1 MSSGQAI
8 ASIGD
13 VMPDVYFPPP
23 PTAETLQHTV
33 QDTFNDTVTN
43 TIPNA
48 GVPHN
53 AVQGTGLSDHVGTQ
67 AGQHI
72 ADAVHNTTGHALNA
86 AMDQLHDL
94 MVPALIG
101 LGSLSGAL
109 LVGRATMAGA
119 QVLAA
124 AAIRAAEDQTALRQ
138 RQLDARQAAACWRD
152 AAFAAVRANARIDT
166 LRARIRRA
174 GPDGPPEPPD
184 LPPPLALAGKNLDE
198 AWRQLAHTDRR
209 LRHAEAAYARATM
222 EAAARP
228 VAGAHPEDTG
238 WHATLR
244 ARRRQA
250 LEAYEEAATE
260 TEARGSLPQ
269 PPPAAPAAPTEEEVL
284 RLGGDLLA
292 MLPQN
297 VSVADYRLVEE
308 RVTVAAEVAAR
319 RPAAAKRHLREAAGF
334 AERMTRDAERRQ
346 EIEEWAAQQLAFLRD
361 DHPGTPGDGH
371 SGTPVPL
378 PDARA
383 EIAVLER
390 FLYQGGTLTE
400 AERVRVAARVGE
412 RVDAY
417 QRMYA
422 TEVIRAAVQWS
433 EPETA
438 GYTTSGAVQII
449 DWTPPGWG
457 EEHWL
462 RVSVDAGGTA
472 RVATMHRERDPAEET
487 DDDLDLDWQRCDEA
501 PEHLEKLRALAEQA
515 GLSVPFA
522 FGEPPARPVRRT
534 ADPPARRGRTGPRAR
549 HHDQERQS

>member
-23 PTAETLQHTV
+23 PVAATIQHTV
-33 QDTFNDTVTN
+33 PDTVTN
-43 TIPNA
+43 TIPNT

-53 AVQGTGLSDHVGTQ
+53 AIHGTGLSDHIGTQ
-67 AGQHI
+67 AGQHL
-72 ADAVHNTTGHALNA
+72 ADAVQHTTGHALNA
-86 AMDQLHDL
+86 ALDQLQDL

-124 AAIRAAEDQTALRQ
+124 AAIRAAEDQAELRQ
-138 RQLDARQAAACWRD
+138 RQLDAQQAAACWRD

-184 LPPPLALAGKNLDE
+184 LPPPLALTGRNLDE
-198 AWRQLAHTDRR
+198 ALRQLADTDRR
-209 LRHAEAAYARATM
+209 LRQAEAAYARATM

-250 LEAYEEAATE
+250 LEAYQQAATE
-260 TEARGSLPQ
+260 AEARASLPQ
-269 PPPAAPAAPTEEEVL
+269 PPPAATAAPTEEEVL
-284 RLGGDLLA
+284 RLGADLLA
-292 MLPQN
+292 MLPRN
-297 VSVADYRLVEE
+297 VPAADYRLVEE

-346 EIEEWAAQQLAFLRD
+346 ETEEWAAQQLAFLRD
-361 DHPGTPGDGH
+361 GHPGTPGDGH

-390 FLYQGGTLTE
+390 FLYQGGTLAE

-422 TEVIRAAVQWS
+422 TEVIRAAVRRSQ
-433 EPETA
+433 PETA
-438 GYTTSGAVQII
+438 GCTTSGAVQII

-462 RVSVDAGGTA
+462 RVSVEAGGTA

-487 DDDLDLDWQRCDEA
+487 DDDLDLDWQRCHEA
-501 PEHLEKLRALAEQA
+501 PEHLGKLCELAERA
-515 GLSVPFA
+515 GLSVPFD
-522 FGEPPARPVRRT
+522 FGELPARPVRHMGGR
-534 ADPPARRGRTGPRAR
+534 PARDHTGPKAR
-549 HHDQERQS
+549 HRDQERQS

>member
-8 ASIGD
+8 PSIGD

-23 PTAETLQHTV
+23 PTTETIQHTV
-33 QDTFNDTVTN
+33 QSTVQDTVQN
-43 TIPNA
+43 T
-48 GVPHN
+48 GVPHQ
-53 AVQGTGLSDHVGTQ
+53 AVQGTGVSDHLGTQ

-72 ADAVHNTTGHALNA
+72 ADAVHNAGGHAVNA

-94 MVPALIG
+94 MMPALIG

-124 AAIRAAEDQTALRQ
+124 AAIRAAEAQAELR
-138 RQLDARQAAACWRD
+138 RQQLNAKQAAECWRD
-152 AAFAAVRANARIDT
+152 AAFAAVRANARIDA
-166 LRARIRRA
+166 LRARIRRVATAA

-184 LPPPLALAGKNLDE
+184 LPPPLALTGLSLEE
-198 AWRQLAHTDRR
+198 AWRRLADTDCR

-228 VAGAHPEDTG
+228 VAGAHPESTG
-238 WHATLR
+238 WHAKLR
-244 ARRRQA
+244 ARRRKA

-269 PPPAAPAAPTEEEVL
+269 PPTAPMAELTEEEVL

-292 MLPQN
+292 MLPRQ

-308 RVTVAAEVAAR
+308 KVAVATEVAAR
-319 RPAAAKRHLREAAGF
+319 RPAAAKRHLREAARF
-334 AERMTRDAERRQ
+334 AERVTRDAERRQ
-346 EIEEWAAQQLAFLRD
+346 ETEEWAAQQLAFLRAD
-361 DHPGTPGDGH
+361 PGT
-371 SGTPVPL
+371 SVPL
-378 PDARA
+378 PDATA

-390 FLYQGGTLTE
+390 LLRQGGTLEE
-400 AERVRVAARVGE
+400 AERVRIAARVGE

-422 TEVIRAAVQWS
+422 TEVIRAAVRHS

-438 GYTTSGAVQII
+438 GYTISGAVQII

-457 EEHWL
+457 DEHWL
-462 RVSVDAGGTA
+462 RISLDARGTA
-472 RVATMHRERDPAEET
+472 RVSTMHRERDPGEET
-487 DDDLDLDWQRCDEA
+487 DDDLDLDWRRCAEA
-501 PEHLEKLRALAEQA
+501 PDHLEELRKLAERA
-515 GLSVPFA
+515 GLSMPFD
-522 FGEPPARPVRRT
+522 FDEPPARPAPRT
-534 ADPPARRGRTGPRAR
+534 AARSSHDHRTGPKVRR
-549 HHDQERQS
+549 RDQETQS

>member
-8 ASIGD
+8 PSIGD

-23 PTAETLQHTV
+23 PTAETIQHTV
-33 QDTFNDTVTN
+33 QN
-43 TIPNA
+43 T
-48 GVPHN
+48 GVPHQ
-53 AVQGTGLSDHVGTQ
+53 AVQGTGLSDQLGTQ

-72 ADAVHNTTGHALNA
+72 ADAVHNAGGHALNA

-124 AAIRAAEDQTALRQ
+124 AAIRAAEAQAELRR
-138 RQLDARQAAACWRD
+138 RQLDARQAAECWRD

-166 LRARIRRA
+166 LSARIRRAATAA

-184 LPPPLALAGKNLDE
+184 LPPPLALTGLSLDE
-198 AWRQLAHTDRR
+198 VWRRLADTDCR

-222 EAAARP
+222 AAAARP
-228 VAGAHPEDTG
+228 VAGAHSESTG
-238 WHATLR
+238 WHAKLR

-250 LEAYEEAATE
+250 LEAYEGAVTEA
-260 TEARGSLPQ
+260 EARGSLPQ
-269 PPPAAPAAPTEEEVL
+269 TPAAPTADLTEEEVL

-292 MLPQN
+292 MLPRH

-308 RVTVAAEVAAR
+308 KVAVATEVAAQ
-319 RPAAAKRHLREAAGF
+319 RPAAAKRHLREAARF
-334 AERMTRDAERRQ
+334 AERVTRDAERRQ
-346 EIEEWAAQQLAFLRD
+346 ETEEWAAQQLAFLRA
-361 DHPGTPGDGH
+361 DHP
-371 SGTPVPL
+371 GTPVPL
-378 PDARA
+378 PDATA

-390 FLYQGGTLTE
+390 LLYQGGTLEE
-400 AERVRVAARVGE
+400 AERVRIVARVGE

-422 TEVIRAAVQWS
+422 TEVIRAAVQRS

-438 GYTTSGAVQII
+438 GYATSGAVQII

-457 EEHWL
+457 DEHWL
-462 RVSVDAGGTA
+462 RISLDAGGTA
-472 RVATMHRERDPAEET
+472 RVSTMHRERDPDEET
-487 DDDLDLDWQRCDEA
+487 DDDLDLDWQRCVEA
-501 PEHLEKLRALAEQA
+501 PDHLRELRKLAERA
-515 GLSVPFA
+515 GLSVPFD
-522 FGEPPARPVRRT
+522 FDEPPARPVPRT
-534 ADPPARRGRTGPRAR
+534 AARPNHDHRTGPKVR
-549 HHDQERQS
+549 HRDQETQS

>member
-23 PTAETLQHTV
+23 PVAATIQHTV
-33 QDTFNDTVTN
+33 PDTVTN
-43 TIPNA
+43 TIPNT

-53 AVQGTGLSDHVGTQ
+53 AIHGTGLSDHIGTQ
-67 AGQHI
+67 AGQHL
-72 ADAVHNTTGHALNA
+72 ADAVQHTTGHALNA
-86 AMDQLHDL
+86 ALDQLQDL

-124 AAIRAAEDQTALRQ
+124 AAIRAAEDQAELRQ
-138 RQLDARQAAACWRD
+138 RQLDAQQAAACWRD

-184 LPPPLALAGKNLDE
+184 LPPPLALTGRNLDE
-198 AWRQLAHTDRR
+198 ALRQLADTDRR

-250 LEAYEEAATE
+250 LEAYQQAATE
-260 TEARGSLPQ
+260 AEARASLPQ
-269 PPPAAPAAPTEEEVL
+269 PPPAATAAPTEEEVL
-284 RLGGDLLA
+284 RLGADLLA
-292 MLPQN
+292 MLPRN
-297 VSVADYRLVEE
+297 VPAADYRLVEE

-346 EIEEWAAQQLAFLRD
+346 ETEEWAAQQLAFLRD

-390 FLYQGGTLTE
+390 FLYQGGTLAE

-422 TEVIRAAVQWS
+422 TEVIRAAVRRSQ
-433 EPETA
+433 PETA
-438 GYTTSGAVQII
+438 GCTTSGAVQII

-462 RVSVDAGGTA
+462 RVSVEAGGTA

-487 DDDLDLDWQRCDEA
+487 DDDLDLDWQRCHEA
-501 PEHLEKLRALAEQA
+501 PEHLGKLCELAERA
-515 GLSVPFA
+515 GLSVPFD
-522 FGEPPARPVRRT
+522 FGELPARPVRRMGGR
-534 ADPPARRGRTGPRAR
+534 PARDHTGPKAR
-549 HHDQERQS
+549 HRDQERQS

>member
-23 PTAETLQHTV
+23 AAAETLQHTV
-33 QDTFNDTVTN
+33 QDTVTN

-48 GVPHN
+48 GVPHH
-53 AVQGTGLSDHVGTQ
+53 AVQGSGLSDHVGTQ
-67 AGQHI
+67 AGQHL
-72 ADAVHNTTGHALNA
+72 ADAVHHTTGHALNA
-86 AMDQLHDL
+86 AMDQVHDL

-124 AAIRAAEDQTALRQ
+124 AAIRAAEDQAALRQ
-138 RQLDARQAAACWRD
+138 RQLDARQAAVCWRD

-184 LPPPLALAGKNLDE
+184 LPPPLALTGKNLDQ
-198 AWRQLAHTDRR
+198 AWRQLADTERR
-209 LRHAEAAYARATM
+209 LRHAEAALARATM
-222 EAAARP
+222 EAAVRP

-250 LEAYEEAATE
+250 LEAYEQAATE
-260 TEARGSLPQ
+260 AEAHGSLPQ
-269 PPPAAPAAPTEEEVL
+269 PPPAPTAAPTEEEVL
-284 RLGGDLLA
+284 RLGADLLA

-297 VSVADYRLVEE
+297 VSMADYRLVEE

-346 EIEEWAAQQLAFLRD
+346 EAEEWAAQQLAFLRD

-390 FLYQGGTLTE
+390 FLYQGGTLAE

-422 TEVIRAAVQWS
+422 TEVIRAAVQRS
-433 EPETA
+433 GPETA

-457 EEHWL
+457 EDHWL

-472 RVATMHRERDPAEET
+472 RVSTMHRERDPAEET

-501 PEHLEKLRALAEQA
+501 PEHLRELRELAERA
-515 GLSVPFA
+515 GLSVPFD
-522 FGEPPARPVRRT
+522 FGGPPARPVRRT
-534 ADPPARRGRTGPRAR
+534 APRPAQNRGTGPKAR
-549 HHDQERQS
+549 HRDQERQP